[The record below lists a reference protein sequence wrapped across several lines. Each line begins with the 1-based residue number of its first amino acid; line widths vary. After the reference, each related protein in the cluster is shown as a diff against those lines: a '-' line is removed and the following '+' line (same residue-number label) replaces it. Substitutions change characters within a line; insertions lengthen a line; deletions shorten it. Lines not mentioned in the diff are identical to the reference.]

1 MISRLLFAVKF
12 FVCIYSHKILEKR
25 TKICKI
31 TLEKRT
37 KTLKITL
44 EKRTIHG
51 NIMLERKIYKYLE
64 HFFNN
69 EPKQALLI
77 TGARQIG
84 KSFSIREYG
93 KKNFKNFIEINFL
106 KEKNAVEAFSSADD
120 AESLLLRISAFTNK
134 KLEKGK
140 TLIFLDEVQVVPE
153 IVTAIKFLVEEGSFR
168 YVLSGSLLGIELK
181 NIRSLPVG
189 YMTIKE
195 MFPLD
200 IEEFF
205 TACGVQK
212 NIFDSLENCFKAN
225 QPVDPIVHNK
235 MMELFRLYMVV
246 GGMPAVV
253 QTYINSNNIKNV
265 VDEQKSI
272 LAMYREDISKYDVD
286 NKLYIEDIFD
296 LIPSELNSQ
305 NKRFILKK
313 LNENIKF
320 NRHENSFIWLRE
332 AGVAIPVYNVESP
345 TLPFELAK
353 LRNLFKLFSNDVG
366 LLACQYADGIQLK
379 ILNNEKEINFGSVY
393 ENVVAQELKSH
404 GFKLYYFNSKK
415 QGEIDFLIKLDDKP
429 IPLEVKSGKY
439 YERHNAL
446 KNVINNDEYKIEKA
460 FVLCND
466 NISVKEK
473 IIYLPIYMTMFIKE
487 KEISNMIY
495 KIDLSNL
502 DILK

>member
-1 MISRLLFAVKF
+1 
-12 FVCIYSHKILEKR
+12 
-25 TKICKI
+25 
-31 TLEKRT
+31 
-37 KTLKITL
+37 
-44 EKRTIHG
+44 
-51 NIMLERKIYKYLE
+51 MLERKIYKYLE
-64 HFFNN
+64 DFYNK
-69 EPKQALLI
+69 EQKQALLI

-84 KSFSIREYG
+84 KSFSIRYYG
-93 KKNFKNFIEINFL
+93 KKHFKNFVEINFL
-106 KEKNAVEAFSSADD
+106 KEKNAVEAFSSAQN
-120 AESLLLRISAFTNK
+120 AESLMLRISALANK

-153 IVTAIKFLVEEGSFR
+153 IATAIKFLVEENSFR

-205 TACGVQK
+205 MACGVQQ
-212 NIFDSLENCFKAN
+212 NIFDLLQNCFKTK
-225 QPVDPIVHNK
+225 QTVDSVIHEK

-265 VDEQKSI
+265 IDEQKSI
-272 LAMYREDISKYDVD
+272 LTMYREDISKYDVD
-286 NKLYIEDIFD
+286 NKLYIKEIFD
-296 LIPSELNSQ
+296 LIPSELNAQ

-320 NRHENSFIWLRE
+320 NRYENSFIWLKE
-332 AGVAIPVYNVESP
+332 AGVALPVYNVESP

-353 LRNLFKLFSNDVG
+353 LRNLFKLFSNDTG
-366 LLACQYADGIQLK
+366 LLTCQYADGIQLK

-393 ENVVAQELKSH
+393 ENIVAQELKSH
-404 GFKLYYFNSKK
+404 DFKLYYFNSKK
-415 QGEIDFLIKLDDKP
+415 QGEIDFLIKLNDKVLP
-429 IPLEVKSGKY
+429 IEVKSGKY

-446 KNVINNDEYKIEKA
+446 KNILENEEYKIEKA

-466 NISVKEK
+466 NISTKEK
-473 IIYLPIYMTMFIKE
+473 ITYLPIYMLMFIKE
-487 KEISNMIY
+487 KEISDMIY
-495 KIDLSNL
+495 KIDLSSLN
-502 DILK
+502 I

>member
-1 MISRLLFAVKF
+1 
-12 FVCIYSHKILEKR
+12 
-25 TKICKI
+25 
-31 TLEKRT
+31 
-37 KTLKITL
+37 
-44 EKRTIHG
+44 
-51 NIMLERKIYKYLE
+51 MLERKIYKYLE